1 MIYHFNEKGGF
12 NMTSWLEKERIKFK
26 STLPTYTDYNLVT
39 LMSLHNASNSKNKT
53 AQWVE
58 LYGVQY
64 GKMVYEECL
73 EELFNRKSELL
84 KEVLV

>member
-53 AQWVE
+53 AHLVD